1 MTEHHEHETVVVER
15 DRGSGLGT
23 ILAIVLLIA
32 LLAAGWWFLIGPG
45 SGGRSTT
52 PGTGDTNTTTPSEV
66 VPSEAPASS

>member
-32 LLAAGWWFLIGPG
+32 LLAAGWWFVMGPG
-45 SGGRSTT
+45 SGRSTT
-52 PGTGDTNTTTPSEV
+52 PGAGDTNTTTPSEV